1 MVRGRLALINTVAAS
16 VLAVSFSTA
25 ALAADMP
32 GGAAPVG
39 YSGWSGLYAGG
50 FVGGVDENGNG
61 GNNTVW
67 GLQAGYNHRLDPKWL
82 IGAEGELGWSSGSRF
97 FDTLDAKLGYV
108 LGPWMLYVK
117 GGGAWEGDTNGG
129 NNNTQSGFSVGG
141 GVEYMF
147 ARNWSAKAEFEHLDF
162 GSGSCGRGCNNSNTV
177 NEFKVGVNY
186 HFAPGTI
193 FGIK

>member
-1 MVRGRLALINTVAAS
+1 MVRGRLALVNTVAAS

-25 ALAADMP
+25 ALAADMS
-32 GGAAPVG
+32 GGPAPVG
-39 YSGWSGLYAGG
+39 YAGWSGLYAGG
-50 FVGGVDENGNG
+50 FLGTADQNGSG
-61 GNNTVW
+61 SNNTVW
-67 GLQAGYNHRLDPKWL
+67 GLQAGYNHRLEAKWL
-82 IGAEGELGWSSGSRF
+82 IGAEGELGWTSGSRF

-117 GGGAWEGDTNGG
+117 GGGAWEGSTDGG
-129 NNNTQSGFSVGG
+129 NSTTQSGFSVGG

-147 ARNWSAKAEFEHLDF
+147 ARNWSAKAEYEHLDF
-162 GSGSCGRGCNNSNTV
+162 GSSGGHNGNSNTV

-193 FGIK
+193 FGIR